1 LISND
6 YDIIFNFYNDYN
18 FLKSC
23 ITNINNQTVLANN
36 LIFTDDGNKDI
47 NLEHLVRKIL
57 NKKIKL
63 IFIKNSKNLGPE
75 KSLENAQKK
84 ISSKFFFL
92 IAADDKIY
100 KKFSEENI
108 KILNKYPDAP
118 FVFSN
123 LIINNNI
130 NKKIYNISYYFLKKN
145 FYNKNEVKK
154 FFHRHQF
161 KIYINT
167 VFFNS
172 KIFQKDNLL
181 KKVYGRRCDMLNSL
195 YLASNSGFAYLNKNL
210 SEFTFRKGQWGQIM
224 SDNYLIEELLI
235 LKKRQYKFYKFF
247 TEANLHFDLSIF
259 SIPKLIKNN
268 LIEAINLSWFIRS
281 IKFFLWKK
289 LRFIFPEKSLNILF
303 KIFN

>member
-1 LISND
+1 MRND

-18 FLKSC
+18 FLKPC
-23 ITNINNQTVLANN
+23 ITNINNQTILANN

-47 NLEHLVRKIL
+47 NLENLVRKIL

-63 IFIKNSKNLGPE
+63 LFIKNSKNLGPE
-75 KSLENAQKK
+75 KSFENAQKK

-130 NKKIYNISYYFLKKN
+130 NKKIYNINYYFLKKN

-154 FFHRHQF
+154 FFHGHQF
-161 KIYINT
+161 KIYTNT

-172 KIFQKDNLL
+172 KIFQKNNLL

-224 SDNYLIEELLI
+224 SDNYLIAELLT

-247 TEANLHFDLSIF
+247 TETNLHFDLSIF
-259 SIPKLIKNN
+259 SILKLIKNN